1 MKNSRT
7 FDQHHL
13 GDAGSVFVGKMF
25 KNTAKNGAI
34 DGYTESFSICHIS
47 LMIFFMGDALTNLQL
62 LRQTMKRH
70 VLERPIPVVVVIL
83 RFFQILLIIYY
94 ILLRF
99 VQIKVQVW

>member
-34 DGYTESFSICHIS
+34 DGYTELFSICHIS
-47 LMIFFMGDALTNLQL
+47 LMIFFMDDALFLTNLQL

-70 VLERPIPVVVVIL
+70 VLERPIPVVVVV
-83 RFFQILLIIYY
+83 
-94 ILLRF
+94 LRF
-99 VQIKVQVW
+99 VQIIIINQLIIR